1 MSLQWVFSF
10 TGHMKVL
17 SSQSYPTLC
26 NPVDCSP
33 LVAHKSPLSI
43 EFSRQ
48 ENWSGLLFPSPGDLP
63 DLGMEPKSLALQVDS
78 LPSDPPGKLLIG
90 PWHRPWFLLH
100 LPCLQLVNDPLEER
114 CYGGP
119 CSFDCACKFKVSLPR
134 PYTSVNRVRGCT
146 NVFVIPSHTEP
157 LVN

>member
-1 MSLQWVFSF
+1 M
-10 TGHMKVL
+10 L

-26 NPVDCSP
+26 NPVACSP

-90 PWHRPWFLLH
+90 P
-100 LPCLQLVNDPLEER
+100 
-114 CYGGP
+114 
-119 CSFDCACKFKVSLPR
+119 
-134 PYTSVNRVRGCT
+134 
-146 NVFVIPSHTEP
+146 
-157 LVN
+157 